1 MSKSKNYYRRMF
13 YKMLAKKQAKQVE
26 LYNEFM
32 QVYASYIITNNSI
45 ASNGNIPNIRN
56 IKASVKYGADVPCH
70 WFDSS
75 TIKAIYSGNNNCK
88 AVETIAINNDIDKQI
103 IKDRNKKAIKGN
115 IQILHKAKSIVNKN
129 PILYDRSIKI
139 NDCRKYKLA

>member
-13 YKMLAKKQAKQVE
+13 YKMLAKKQAKQAE

-32 QVYASYIITNNSI
+32 QVYTSYVIQTAPSVG
-45 ASNGNIPNIRN
+45 SVPNVRN

-75 TIKAIYSGNNNCK
+75 TIKAIYSGKNNCK
-88 AVETIAINNDIDKQI
+88 AVKTVASDVDVEEQV
-103 IKDRNKKAIKGN
+103 IKDRNKKAIESN
-115 IQILHKAKSIVNKN
+115 SQILHKAKSIVSRS
-129 PILYDRSIKI
+129 PILYDRSVKI
-139 NDCRKYKLA
+139 NDCKKYKLA